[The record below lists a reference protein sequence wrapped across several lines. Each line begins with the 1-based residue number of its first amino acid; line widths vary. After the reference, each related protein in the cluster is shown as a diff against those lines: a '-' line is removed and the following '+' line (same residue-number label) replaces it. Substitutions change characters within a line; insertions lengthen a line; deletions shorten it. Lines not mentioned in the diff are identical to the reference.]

1 MLASLF
7 NWYNG
12 KVKKVLNEKGRRV
25 LIEWNG
31 MKIVLELR
39 MLGDQSIDWQLLS
52 GIQKI
57 PPKAHGDIIS
67 KSKYERKLTYIG
79 KIR

>member
-1 MLASLF
+1 MKHAQLTNTPDHISL
-7 NWYNG
+7 YH
-12 KVKKVLNEKGRRV
+12 
-25 LIEWNG
+25 
-31 MKIVLELR
+31 
-39 MLGDQSIDWQLLS
+39 DHWQLLS

-57 PPKAHGDIIS
+57 PPKVHGDIIS